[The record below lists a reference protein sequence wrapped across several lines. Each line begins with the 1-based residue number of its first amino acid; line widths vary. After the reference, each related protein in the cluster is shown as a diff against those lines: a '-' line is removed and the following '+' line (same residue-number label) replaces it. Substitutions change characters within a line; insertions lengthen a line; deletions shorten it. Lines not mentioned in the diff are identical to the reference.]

1 LGLILNDSTLNCGFN
16 SFRLGLANGSDM
28 RISLSGVNVD
38 DKFVADVF
46 VDDEEDIND
55 EALSTPPLVAVVS
68 IRPGTIEVEVV

>member
-1 LGLILNDSTLNCGFN
+1 
-16 SFRLGLANGSDM
+16 M
-28 RISLSGVNVD
+28 RISLSGVNVV
-38 DKFVADVF
+38 DKFVVDVF